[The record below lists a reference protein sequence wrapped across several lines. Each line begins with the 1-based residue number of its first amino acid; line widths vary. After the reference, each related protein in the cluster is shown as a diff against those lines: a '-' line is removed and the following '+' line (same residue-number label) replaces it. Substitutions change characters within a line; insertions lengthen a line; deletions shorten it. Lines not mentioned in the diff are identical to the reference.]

1 MFSSKKDNSALESR
15 ISALEQQNVALQQQ
29 NVALQQ
35 QTVSLQQQTVSLEQQ
50 TVSLQQQNVALQ
62 QQNAALVQEMRN
74 ICANYNHHIERL
86 ERRITD
92 YTDVWHPMMTA
103 NITRIKAEIV
113 EDTQAHINDI
123 TQKIKAEPHVN
134 AISTIQQ
141 TDPLS
146 GYVVVGFQYVYE
158 NQKRVVKPVFA
169 NRCHKKHDHGLTC
182 VIRGITAFIVDSIV
196 AFPQIKH
203 FDLVDFRVTLDTIRT
218 PEMIDIDGNVV
229 CGSINGKPKYS
240 QVEKLD
246 QVLAKYGVELRYD
259 GKPIRDA
266 TA

>member
-15 ISALEQQNVALQQQ
+15 ITALEQQNVALQQQ
-29 NVALQQ
+29 TIAL
-35 QTVSLQQQTVSLEQQ
+35 E
-50 TVSLQQQNVALQ
+50 QQNVALQ
-62 QQNAALVQEMRN
+62 RQTIALEQQNAALVQEMRN
-74 ICANYNHHIERL
+74 ICANYNHHIEL
-86 ERRITD
+86 IERRITD

-103 NITRIKAEIV
+103 NITRIKTEIV
-113 EDTQAHINDI
+113 EDTQAYINDI
-123 TQKIKAEPHVN
+123 TQKIKAEQHVN
-134 AISTIQQ
+134 TVSPIQQ

-158 NQKRVVKPVFA
+158 NQKRVTKPVFA
-169 NRCHKKHDHGLTC
+169 NRCHSKHDFGLTC
-182 VIRGITAFIVDSIV
+182 VIRGITAFIVDSIA

-203 FDLVDFRVTLDTIRT
+203 FDLVDFRVNPDSIET

-229 CGSINGKPKYS
+229 CGSIKGKPKYS

-246 QVLAKYGVELRYD
+246 QILAKYGVELRYD

>member
-29 NVALQQ
+29 HVALQQQHVALQQ
-35 QTVSLQQQTVSLEQQ
+35 QTVSLQQQ
-50 TVSLQQQNVALQ
+50 
-62 QQNAALVQEMRN
+62 NAVLVQEMRN

-103 NITRIKAEIV
+103 NINRIKAEIV
-113 EDTQAHINDI
+113 KDTKAHINDI
-123 TQKIKAEPHVN
+123 AQQIKAEPHVN
-134 AISTIQQ
+134 AISPIQQ

-146 GYVVVGFQYVYE
+146 GYVVVGFQYSYE
-158 NQKRVVKPVFA
+158 NQKRTVKPVFA
-169 NRCHKKHDHGLTC
+169 NRCPNKHDFGLTC
-182 VIRGITAFIVDSIV
+182 VIRGITAFIVDSILS
-196 AFPQIKH
+196 FPQIKY
-203 FDLVDFRVTLDTIRT
+203 FDLVDFRVNPDSIDT
-218 PEMIDIDGNVV
+218 PEMIDINGNVV
-229 CGSINGKPKYS
+229 CAKINGKLKYS

-259 GKPIRDA
+259 GNPIRVA

>member
-15 ISALEQQNVALQQQ
+15 ITALEQQNVALQQQ
-29 NVALQQ
+29 SIALQQ
-35 QTVSLQQQTVSLEQQ
+35 QSIALEQQ
-50 TVSLQQQNVALQ
+50 SIALE

-103 NITRIKAEIV
+103 NITRIKTEIV
-113 EDTQAHINDI
+113 EDTQAYINDI
-123 TQKIKAEPHVN
+123 TQKIKAEQHVN
-134 AISTIQQ
+134 TVSPIQQ

-158 NQKRVVKPVFA
+158 NQKRVTKPVFA
-169 NRCHKKHDHGLTC
+169 NRCHSKHDFGLTC
-182 VIRGITAFIVDSIV
+182 VIRGITAFIVDSIA

-203 FDLVDFRVTLDTIRT
+203 FDLVDFRVNPDSIET

-229 CGSINGKPKYS
+229 CGSIKGKLKYS

-246 QVLAKYGVELRYD
+246 QVMAKYGVELRYD
-259 GKPIRDA
+259 GKPIRVA

>member
-1 MFSSKKDNSALESR
+1 MFSSKKDNSTLESR

-29 NVALQQ
+29 
-35 QTVSLQQQTVSLEQQ
+35 
-50 TVSLQQQNVALQ
+50 TVSLQQQNAV
-62 QQNAALVQEMRN
+62 LVQEMRN

-113 EDTQAHINDI
+113 EDTKTHIDNI

-141 TDPLS
+141 TDPLA
-146 GYVVVGFQYVYE
+146 GYVIVGFQYSYE
-158 NQKRVVKPVFA
+158 NQKRTVKPVFA
-169 NRCHKKHDHGLTC
+169 NRCPNKHDFGLTC
-182 VIRGITAFIVDSIV
+182 VIRGITAFIVDSIA

-203 FDLVDFRVTLDTIRT
+203 FDLVDFRVNPDSIDT
-218 PEMIDIDGNVV
+218 PEMIDINGNVV
-229 CGSINGKPKYS
+229 CAKINGKLKYS

-259 GKPIRDA
+259 GKPIWVA

>member
-1 MFSSKKDNSALESR
+1 
-15 ISALEQQNVALQQQ
+15 
-29 NVALQQ
+29 
-35 QTVSLQQQTVSLEQQ
+35 
-50 TVSLQQQNVALQ
+50 
-62 QQNAALVQEMRN
+62 
-74 ICANYNHHIERL
+74 
-86 ERRITD
+86 
-92 YTDVWHPMMTA
+92 MMTA

-123 TQKIKAEPHVN
+123 TQKIKAEQHVN

-182 VIRGITAFIVDSIV
+182 VIRGITAFIVDSIA
-196 AFPQIKH
+196 AFPQIKQ
-203 FDLVDFRVTLDTIRT
+203 FDLVDFRSFPGNPDSLAT

>member
-1 MFSSKKDNSALESR
+1 MFSSKKDNSTLESR

-35 QTVSLQQQTVSLEQQ
+35 QNVALQQQTVSLEQQ
-50 TVSLQQQNVALQ
+50 TVSLQQQNT
-62 QQNAALVQEMRN
+62 ALVQEMRN

-113 EDTQAHINDI
+113 EDTQTHINDI
-123 TQKIKAEPHVN
+123 TQK
-134 AISTIQQ
+134 

-169 NRCHKKHDHGLTC
+169 NRCHKKHDFGLTG
-182 VIRGITAFIVDSIV
+182 VIRGITAFIVDSIA
-196 AFPQIKH
+196 AFPQIKQ
-203 FDLVDFRVTLDTIRT
+203 FDLVDFRVTSDTIQT

>member
-15 ISALEQQNVALQQQ
+15 ITALEQQNVALQQQ
-29 NVALQQ
+29 SIALQQ
-35 QTVSLQQQTVSLEQQ
+35 QSIALEQQ
-50 TVSLQQQNVALQ
+50 SISLQ

-74 ICANYNHHIERL
+74 MCVNYNHHIERL

-123 TQKIKAEPHVN
+123 TQKIKAEQHVN
-134 AISTIQQ
+134 AISTIRQ

-146 GYVVVGFQYVYE
+146 GYVVVGFEYSYGG
-158 NQKRVVKPVFA
+158 KRVVKPVFA

-182 VIRGITAFIVDSIV
+182 VIRGITAFIVDSIA

-203 FDLVDFRVTLDTIRT
+203 FDLVDFRTTLDTIQT

-246 QVLAKYGVELRYD
+246 QVMAKYGVELRYD
-259 GKPIRDA
+259 GKPIRIA